1 MPSFGIDPHAQDLY
15 GGSFKLLNDQK
26 KKKKKKKET
35 KCQVK
40 HMNIF
45 IPQSNLQKA
54 NRISITITKLFLKN
68 QIN

>member
-26 KKKKKKKET
+26 KKKKKKKEP
-35 KCQVK
+35 KCQVN